1 MSLNEMVISQSS
13 AKGPCRI
20 HNENIRLHTERTPCR
35 VEDQWCGLMKG
46 GWCSWWL
53 GRQKKGQKGRDL
65 WCWLSNTLSTVPVLW
80 LSQSEV
86 TQIYITKGSCCCCI
100 CRFTP
105 INTTMLFFFPFKI
118 LLNHLSDHFVYFI
131 WFGFDIFI
139 QKLILNH
146 QRGKTRS
153 KGPLYSS
160 PVAPCGHLLTHWVK
174 VAPNPNYVTKHV
186 TRYLRWVTAK
196 YSNKTD
202 ILHTI
207 SGPLG
212 IQA

>member
-1 MSLNEMVISQSS
+1 MVWPDERWMMQLM
-13 AKGPCRI
+13 AGKKEEG
-20 HNENIRLHTERTPCR
+20 TERQRSVMMIVQYIIYCTSP
-35 VEDQWCGLMKG
+35 L
-46 GWCSWWL
+46 
-53 GRQKKGQKGRDL
+53 
-65 WCWLSNTLSTVPVLW
+65 TLTVR
-80 LSQSEV
+80 SHAD
-86 TQIYITKGSCCCCI
+86 IYITKGSCCCCI

-160 PVAPCGHLLTHWVK
+160 PVAPCGHLLTH
-174 VAPNPNYVTKHV
+174 
-186 TRYLRWVTAK
+186 
-196 YSNKTD
+196 
-202 ILHTI
+202 
-207 SGPLG
+207 
-212 IQA
+212 